1 MFKIENS
8 NINNKSIALMA
19 NSNDNII
26 LNVGVLSLLPLTF
39 LPSILCRSVMDYFN
53 VLIFL
58 SYALILL

>member
-58 SYALILL
+58 EH